1 MKAGT
6 KTAFCPS
13 ISKKLPNRYIKGTV
27 SSLVRKSFYPII
39 KYLNPAPN
47 FVTENEINVQIAIGL
62 VDSRNPNLKNSDPTP
77 SLLTALLGF
86 KFVRTQT

>member
-13 ISKKLPNRYIKGTV
+13 ISRKLPNRYIKGTV
-27 SSLVRKSFYPII
+27 SSLVRKSFYPRI
-39 KYLNPAPN
+39 KHPNPVPS
-47 FVTENEINVQIAIGL
+47 FVTKNEINVQIAVGL
-62 VDSRNPNLKNSDPTP
+62 VDSRNPNLKNSGPIP